1 MRALICFSPHA
12 AENKQRTLKF
22 ATVIVGVKMKAGGYG
37 QEGKDHTLIRGCERL
52 KLALVENGNKQ
63 NAITRKGE
71 YMERCMHHGV

>member
-1 MRALICFSPHA
+1 M
-12 AENKQRTLKF
+12 
-22 ATVIVGVKMKAGGYG
+22 IVSVKMKAGGYG
-37 QEGKDHTLIRGCERL
+37 QEGKDHTLIRGCECL